1 MSSGSSVFIFPPTL
15 LFQKTGKKMGK
26 KCKITKKFYTLAD
39 LDRFKPSKSSDV
51 QKSPDF
57 YKKWLKKIFLTFFQR
72 QKMG

>member
-1 MSSGSSVFIFPPTL
+1 MA
-15 LFQKTGKKMGK
+15 
-26 KCKITKKFYTLAD
+26 KKFYALAD

-72 QKMG
+72 RKKG